1 MIACYLFIDWQEK
14 KGRKKEMNAWL
25 ITWDWIGEHAK
36 VEVPQRIAGILNS
49 RLSEDSVLDYVKFIY
64 VRERY
69 FLKEQI
75 DIARNTNFWKE
86 HFRLLQKAGEQ
97 EGIPLGDRF
106 TLGQNPWLE
115 ARKVKNLKI
124 LEDGTVTWEEIKLT
138 PEEVRKWKQ
147 MFEQN
152 NT

>member
-86 HFRLLQKAGEQ
+86 HFRLL
-97 EGIPLGDRF
+97 
-106 TLGQNPWLE
+106 
-115 ARKVKNLKI
+115 
-124 LEDGTVTWEEIKLT
+124 
-138 PEEVRKWKQ
+138 
-147 MFEQN
+147 
-152 NT
+152 